1 MTLLDAVRR
10 AKDSGDATHVVSSI
24 PYFRFL
30 GLQVGR
36 DAQGS
41 FCQLPEDPR
50 LIGNPRLPALHGG
63 VVGALLESAAIV
75 ELIMT
80 SEAEILPKT
89 INITI
94 DYLRSA
100 RPILTF
106 ARGSVTKHGRRVANV
121 RVEAWQD
128 DPAKPVA
135 AAHAHFL
142 IA

>member
-1 MTLLDAVRR
+1 MSLLDAVRR
-10 AKDSGDATHVVSSI
+10 AKETGDASHVVSAI

-30 GLQVGR
+30 GLEVGR
-36 DAQGS
+36 DELGS
-41 FCQLPEDPR
+41 FCRLPEDPR

-75 ELIMT
+75 ELIMA

-121 RVEAWQD
+121 LVEAWQED
-128 DPAKPVA
+128 RNKPVA